1 MFTHIPSI
9 SIIFQWCFPWFPM
22 VSHDPH
28 LKLAVLIVVCDGIVA
43 LQGQGMESNEVL
55 SGRFTTNQWGLDKM
69 RWNQEKDLC
78 FCGISMHFGREMRIR
93 GCSLKIRPISRT
105 WWAVVLDDVLHNVV
119 WHSWIEW
126 EGLVNHLVI
135 AYSPHYDA
143 IWHYDPTQNTP
154 CSAARIHLAAPAIVF
169 GDLLDI
175 NHPRWQGPGD

>member
-1 MFTHIPSI
+1 
-9 SIIFQWCFPWFPM
+9 
-22 VSHDPH
+22 
-28 LKLAVLIVVCDGIVA
+28 
-43 LQGQGMESNEVL
+43 
-55 SGRFTTNQWGLDKM
+55 M

-143 IWHYDPTQNTP
+143 IWHYDPTQTHR
-154 CSAARIHLAAPAIVF
+154 AV
-169 GDLLDI
+169 
-175 NHPRWQGPGD
+175 QPGSILPHQPSYLVTFLI